1 MFMKHIYAEK
11 KKEKF
16 KTQTENEKRKYIASP
31 TFTVLHSIY
40 EIALKSS
47 TNTFLKL
54 KNLTQLDQKTNFHI
68 NNPFLCAKGIRHA
81 YNTNNSKGCDWLLVN
96 LYMLG
101 TASFYF
107 FRVLSRATKTRLT
120 KRWLGT

>member
-1 MFMKHIYAEK
+1 MFMKHIYEE

-16 KTQTENEKRKYIASP
+16 KTQIENEKKKRNNRKCIASP

-47 TNTFLKL
+47 TNTFLEL

-68 NNPFLCAKGIRHA
+68 NNPFLC
-81 YNTNNSKGCDWLLVN
+81 
-96 LYMLG
+96 
-101 TASFYF
+101 
-107 FRVLSRATKTRLT
+107 
-120 KRWLGT
+120 

>member
-1 MFMKHIYAEK
+1 MRRK
-11 KKEKF
+11 KKEKL

-68 NNPFLCAKGIRHA
+68 NNPFFVLKVYDMHIIQTIPRVVI
-81 YNTNNSKGCDWLLVN
+81 GCW
-96 LYMLG
+96 
-101 TASFYF
+101 
-107 FRVLSRATKTRLT
+107 
-120 KRWLGT
+120 